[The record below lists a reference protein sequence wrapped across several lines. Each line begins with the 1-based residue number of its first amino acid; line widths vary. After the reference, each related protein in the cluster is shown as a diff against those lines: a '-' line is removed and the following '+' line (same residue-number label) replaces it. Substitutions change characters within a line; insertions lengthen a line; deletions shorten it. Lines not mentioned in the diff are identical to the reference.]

1 MFESHVSTDVMI
13 VGGGMAGLMAA
24 NILTDKGIDCI
35 VVEKGKSV
43 GGRLATRRI
52 GPGVADHGAQ
62 FFTVRQP
69 EFQTYVDQWLEEE
82 LIYIWSHG
90 WSDGS
95 LAEPSFDGF
104 PRYAAYGGMNALMKH
119 LSKGVKDIRLNTRL
133 VTATRDEEGWVF
145 QGEESNIFVSKGLIL
160 TPPVP
165 QGLVIL
171 EEGATNLQDDEM
183 EALNKIKY
191 GPSLTGMF
199 WVEGTVRLPNPGAV
213 QRRKSQISWL
223 ADNKQKGI
231 SPDAT
236 IITLQASDQYSKQ
249 MWSAT
254 DERIISAL
262 RTDLQLYMDSDA
274 TIREAQLKRWKYA
287 SPLTIHPE
295 RCLVAGEN
303 PALIFAGDAF
313 GGPRTEGA
321 ALSGLTAGMKMLEFL
336 G

>member
-1 MFESHVSTDVMI
+1 MFESHVNTDVMI
-13 VGGGMAGLMAA
+13 IGGGMVGLMAA

-35 VVEKGKSV
+35 IVEKAKSV
-43 GGRLATRRI
+43 GGRLASRRI
-52 GPGVADHGAQ
+52 GPGLADHGAQ
-62 FFTVRQP
+62 FFTVRDSA
-69 EFQTYVDQWLEEE
+69 FQAYVDQWLEEE

-104 PRYAAYGGMNALMKH
+104 PRYASHGGMNALMKH
-119 LSKGVKDIRLNTRL
+119 IAKDLKDIRLNTRM

-145 QGEESNIFVSKGLIL
+145 QDEESNIFVSKGLIL

-165 QGLVIL
+165 QALEIL
-171 EEGATNLQDDEM
+171 EEGATILKDVEM
-183 EALNKIKY
+183 EALKKIEY
-191 GPSLTGMF
+191 VPSLTGLF

-223 ADNKQKGI
+223 ADNQQKGI

-236 IITLQASDQYSKQ
+236 IITLQASEQYSKQ
-249 MWSAT
+249 MWSAP
-254 DERIISAL
+254 DERIINAL
-262 RTDLQLYMDSDA
+262 RTDLELYMDANA
-274 TIREAQLKRWKYA
+274 TIREAQLKRWRYA
-287 SPLTIHPE
+287 GPETTHPE
-295 RCLVAGEN
+295 RCMVAGDN

-321 ALSGLTAGMKMLEFL
+321 ALSGITAGQKMLEL
-336 G
+336 LI